1 MTRSSMVFEDGRVLP
16 MLGVYGGKK
25 GEVQSQN
32 GGCLL
37 EKPWKIVI
45 ST

>member
-37 EKPWKIVI
+37 EKTMENCD